1 MTQVGILAITGTTRG
16 IGHGLAEH
24 FLDRGFVVEGCA
36 RGAATIEHANYQ
48 HGQVDVSDEVAVR
61 DWIGDIRRRRKRID
75 GFIANAGHVGVA
87 LMMSVTPGTVIEDFS
102 RQHVMGGYYAL
113 REASKAMLAQRS
125 GRIVAITSAAV
136 PMHLEGA
143 SAYVATKAAV
153 VAMAKVLA
161 AELAPLGITCNC
173 VAPGLVMTGPSQ
185 NMGEAWAE
193 RFVQRQT
200 IKRPITIQE
209 IAATCEFLLSPGASA
224 VTGQVITL
232 GLVT

>member
-1 MTQVGILAITGTTRG
+1 MTQPGILAITGTSRG
-16 IGHGLAEH
+16 IGRGLAEY
-24 FLDRGFVVEGCA
+24 FLAKGFLVEGCS
-36 RGAATIEHANYQ
+36 RGTASFEHANYQ
-48 HGQVDVSDEVAVR
+48 HGQVDVSDEAAVR
-61 DWIGDIRRRRKRID
+61 DWISDIRRRHRRLD

-87 LMMSVTPGTVIEDFS
+87 LMMSVTPSSVIEDFS
-102 RQHVMGGYYAL
+102 RQHVVGGYIAL
-113 REASKAMLAQRS
+113 REASKAMLAQRG

-153 VAMAKVLA
+153 VEMTKILA

-173 VAPGLVMTGPSQ
+173 VSPGLVMTEPSQ

-193 RFVQRQT
+193 RFLQRQS
-200 IKRPITIQE
+200 IKRPITIAE
-209 IAATCEFLLSPGASA
+209 IAATCDFLLSPGASA